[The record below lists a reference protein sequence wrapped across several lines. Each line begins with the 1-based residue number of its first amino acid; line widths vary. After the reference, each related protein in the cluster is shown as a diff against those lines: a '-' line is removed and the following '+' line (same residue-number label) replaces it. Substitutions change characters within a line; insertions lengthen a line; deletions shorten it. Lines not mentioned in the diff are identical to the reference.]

1 MKMKVKIDGLRELDK
16 NLAQFKKATQRNI
29 LERTLKKA
37 AEPIKKDAQNWAPF
51 DTGELKS
58 SIGVRINRSSA
69 GKTAFAQAMTEGA
82 SRTEAAAAARA
93 ANKADA
99 GKSLSAT
106 VQVGTALYRAHF
118 AEFGTIKQ
126 PAQPFLGPAFR
137 ANQDKVS
144 GIIKEELG
152 REIEKTAKRLAK
164 RNAKKG

>member
-1 MKMKVKIDGLRELDK
+1 MKMKAKIDGLRDLDR

-37 AEPIKKDAQNWAPF
+37 AEPIKKDAQNMAPF
-51 DTGELKS
+51 DTGELKD
-58 SIGVRINRSSA
+58 SIGIRIIRSSA
-69 GKTAFAQAMTEGA
+69 GKAAFAQAMTEGA
-82 SRTEAAAAARA
+82 SRAEAAAAAHA
-93 ANKADA
+93 ANKVDA

-118 AEFGTIKQ
+118 AEFGTVKA
-126 PAQPFLGPAFR
+126 PAHPFLGPAFR
-137 ANQDKVS
+137 SGQDKVT

-152 REIEKTAKRLAK
+152 RQIEKTAKRLAK